1 MSNNTEISY
10 KSTTIACYIGHFVQ
24 AIVINL
30 TPILFIPLRDQY
42 GLSFQQLGFLIL
54 INFITQV
61 ACDIL
66 FSGIIDKYGYRGFAT
81 VSHLLTIIGFII
93 FALSPFIMEKPYMG
107 FVIATIIF
115 SGSGGLLEL
124 LLSPIV
130 NSIPTDEK
138 ATAMSVLHSFYA
150 WGQLAV
156 VLLTTISLF
165 IFGTKSWQ
173 VIMLIWIIVPLF
185 NFILFLKVPLAPPI
199 PEEHRQGMRM
209 LILKPF
215 FIICF
220 LAIGFGGAAE
230 VSMNQWASAFME
242 RAMNLPKII
251 GDTGGM
257 CMFAIMLG
265 LGRLLYGIYGVKIN
279 LLKIMLVGTLT
290 AICCYIIVAF
300 SFVSL
305 ISLIACAICGIAV
318 SLLWPGTLV
327 IASERFP
334 LAGAWLF
341 AILAAGGDIGASV
354 GPWLLGV
361 VTEQAPKLPFI
372 SNLSIQFA
380 LSSDQIGLRIGMFI
394 AALFPL
400 GAFICI
406 MAISRYHEPVDL

>member
-1 MSNNTEISY
+1 MPNNTKISY
-10 KSTTIACYIGHFVQ
+10 KSTTIACYIGLFVQ

-30 TPILFIPLRDQY
+30 TPILFIPLREQF
-42 GLSFQQLGFLIL
+42 GLSFQQLGFLVL

-66 FSGIIDKYGYRGFAT
+66 FSGIVDKYGYRSFAA
-81 VSHLLTIIGFII
+81 VSHLLTIVGFII
-93 FALSPFIMEKPYMG
+93 FAISPFIMDKPYIG
-107 FVIATIIF
+107 FVIGTIVF

-124 LLSPIV
+124 LLSPII

-150 WGQLAV
+150 WGQVAV
-156 VLLTTISLF
+156 VLLTTVSLF
-165 IFGTKSWQ
+165 IFGTKAWQ
-173 VIMLIWIIVPLF
+173 LIMLIWIIVPLF

-209 LILKPF
+209 LIFKPF

-230 VSMNQWASAFME
+230 VSMNQWTSAFMD
-242 RAMNLPKII
+242 RAMDLPKII

-265 LGRLLYGIYGVKIN
+265 LGRLLYGIYGSKIN
-279 LLKIMLVGTLT
+279 LLKIMFIGTL
-290 AICCYIIVAF
+290 AASCCYIIVAF
-300 SFVSL
+300 SFINLLSL
-305 ISLIACAICGIAV
+305 AACAICGIAV

-327 IASERFP
+327 IASKKFP

-354 GPWLLGV
+354 GPWMLGV
-361 VTEQAPKLPFI
+361 VTEQSPKVPFI
-372 SNLSIQFA
+372 SNLAIQFS

-394 AALFPL
+394 AALFPI

-406 MAISRYHEPVDL
+406 LAMSRLKATDLT